1 MVRLL
6 LSLYMLIGS
15 VNLLAQQ
22 LQAERLTLLFVGD
35 LMQHRAQLDAA
46 RRPDGSYD
54 FASCFE
60 LLKPLISEAD
70 LAVGNLEVP
79 LGGAPYGGYPA
90 FCAPDDYLHALLD
103 SGFDLLLT
111 ANNHCLDRQ
120 GRGLARTLRLL
131 DSLQVAHTGTFLS
144 PADRR
149 ERYPLLVEKKGFRLV
164 FLNYT
169 YGTNG
174 LTATPPYMVNLIDK
188 PQMQADIARARA
200 MRPDA
205 IIACMHWGEEYHSLP
220 NRQQREL
227 ADWLLSQGVTHVI
240 GSHPHVIQPVERRA
254 STSGQPTERRASTSG
269 QPLERRSGGHIV
281 AYSLGNFI
289 SNMSAPH
296 TDGGLILH
304 LELVKP
310 APPQPAPP
318 FAASPFAAPNASTH
332 AIPSPQCSTRA
343 DSTRFTPL
351 HPYCTLGRCSYELVW
366 TARPTV
372 SGLHNYLLCPA
383 EGALP
388 FRSSQAEALRRAFVR
403 SERNLLN
410 QYNIDVKERLAP
422 ATVGP

>member
-6 LSLYMLIGS
+6 LSLYMLIGN

-54 FASCFE
+54 YASCFE

-144 PADRR
+144 PTDRQQ
-149 ERYPLLVEKKGFRLV
+149 RYPLLVEKKGFRLV

-174 LTATPPYMVNLIDK
+174 LTATPPYVVNLIDK
-188 PQMQADIARARA
+188 PQMQADITRARA

-240 GSHPHVIQPVERRA
+240 GSHPHVIQPVERR
-254 STSGQPTERRASTSG
+254 
-269 QPLERRSGGHIV
+269 SGGHIV

-310 APPQPAPP
+310 APPQPAHP
-318 FAASPFAAPNASTH
+318 FTALADHTH
-332 AIPSPQCSTRA
+332 ATSSTLRSTPRDSTCFSPSPQRSTRT

-351 HPYCTLGRCSYELVW
+351 RPYCTLGVCSYKLVW
-366 TARPTV
+366 TARPAV

>member
-1 MVRLL
+1 MIRVI

-15 VNLLAQQ
+15 VNLLAQ
-22 LQAERLTLLFVGD
+22 QAERLTLLFVGD

-46 RRPDGSYD
+46 RQPDGSYD

-60 LLKPLISEAD
+60 LLQPVLSEAD
-70 LAVGNLEVP
+70 IAVGNLEVP

-90 FCAPDDYLHALLD
+90 FCAPDDYLHALLS

-111 ANNHCLDRQ
+111 ANNHCLDRR
-120 GRGLARTLRLL
+120 GRGLARTIRLL

-144 PADRR
+144 PADRQQ
-149 ERYPLLVEKKGFRLV
+149 RYPLLVEKKGFRLV

-174 LTATPPYMVNLIDK
+174 PSAAPPYVVNVIDK

-205 IIACMHWGEEYHSLP
+205 IIACMHWGEEYRSLP

-227 ADWLLSQGVTHVI
+227 ADWLLAQGVTHVI
-240 GSHPHVIQPVERRA
+240 GHHPHVIQPI
-254 STSGQPTERRASTSG
+254 
-269 QPLERRSGGHIV
+269 ERRSGGHIV

-304 LELVKP
+304 LEFLKP
-310 APPQPAPP
+310 APPRPAHP
-318 FAASPFAAPNASTH
+318 FSTLHADTTRLAAL
-332 AIPSPQCSTRA
+332 A
-343 DSTRFTPL
+343 DSARFTPL
-351 HPYCTLGRCSYELVW
+351 RPYCTLGSCSYELVW
-366 TARPTV
+366 TARPEV
-372 SGLHNYLLCPA
+372 SGLRNYLLCPA
-383 EGALP
+383 QGRLP
-388 FRSSQAEALRRAFVR
+388 FHSVKAEALRRTFVR
-403 SERNLLN
+403 NERNLLN
-410 QYNIDVKERLAP
+410 QYNIDIKERLAP
-422 ATVGP
+422 TTEGE

>member
-1 MVRLL
+1 MTDMMVRLL
-6 LSLYMLIGS
+6 LSLLMLTGS
-15 VNLLAQQ
+15 VNLWAQQ
-22 LQAERLTLLFVGD
+22 QAERLTLLFVGD

-46 RRPDGSYD
+46 RQPDGSYD
-54 FASCFE
+54 FASCFQ
-60 LLKPLISEAD
+60 LLQPVISEAD
-70 LAVGNLEVP
+70 IAVGNLEVP

-90 FCAPDDYLHALLD
+90 FCAPDDYLHALLA

-120 GRGLARTLRLL
+120 GRGLARTIRLL

-144 PADRR
+144 PADRQQH
-149 ERYPLLVEKKGFRLV
+149 YPLLVEKKGFRLV

-174 LTATPPYMVNLIDK
+174 LTAAPPYVVNVIDK

-220 NRQQREL
+220 NRTQREL
-227 ADWLLSQGVTHVI
+227 ADWLLAQGVTHVI
-240 GSHPHVIQPVERRA
+240 GHHPHVIQPVERRA
-254 STSGQPTERRASTSG
+254 SASGNPV
-269 QPLERRSGGHIV
+269 ERRSGGHIV

-310 APPQPAPP
+310 APPQPAHP
-318 FAASPFAAPNASTH
+318 FSTPIESARISASADSAHLAASTDNTCLATS
-332 AIPSPQCSTRA
+332 A
-343 DSTRFTPL
+343 DSARFTPL
-351 HPYCTLGRCSYELVW
+351 RPYCTLGSCSYELVW

-372 SGLHNYLLCPA
+372 SGLRNYLLCPA
-383 EGALP
+383 QGPLP
-388 FRSSQAEALRRAFVR
+388 FRSAQAEALRRTFVKN
-403 SERNLLN
+403 ERNLLN
-410 QYNIDVKERLAP
+410 QYNIDVKERVAP
-422 ATVGP
+422 VPEGK

>member
-1 MVRLL
+1 MTIRVL
-6 LSLYMLIGS
+6 LSLLMLTSS
-15 VNLLAQQ
+15 VNLLAQ
-22 LQAERLTLLFVGD
+22 QAERLTLLFVGD

-46 RRPDGSYD
+46 RQPDGSYD
-54 FASCFE
+54 FTSCFE
-60 LLKPLISEAD
+60 LLKPVISGAD

-103 SGFDLLLT
+103 TGFDLLLT

-120 GRGLARTLRLL
+120 GRGLARTIRLL
-131 DSLQVAHTGTFLS
+131 DSLQVAHTGTFHS
-144 PADRR
+144 PAHRR
-149 ERYPLLVEKKGFRLV
+149 QHYPLLVEKKGFRLV

-174 LTATPPYMVNLIDK
+174 LTAAPPYVVNVIDK
-188 PQMQADIARARA
+188 QQMQADIACARQLH
-200 MRPDA
+200 PDA
-205 IIACMHWGEEYHSLP
+205 IIACMHWGEEYRSLP
-220 NRQQREL
+220 NQQQREL
-227 ADWLLSQGVTHVI
+227 ADWLLAQGVTHVI
-240 GSHPHVIQPVERRA
+240 GHHPHVIQPVERRA
-254 STSGQPTERRASTSG
+254 SASGKPV
-269 QPLERRSGGHIV
+269 ERRSGGHIV

-372 SGLHNYLLCPA
+372 SGLRNYLLCPA
-383 EGALP
+383 EGPLP
-388 FRSSQAEALRRAFVR
+388 FRSARAEALRRIFVNN
-403 SERNLLN
+403 ERNLLN